1 MEDDPLVPL
10 LAAALPVPGLVQLVA
25 DRVDAFLAEGVH
37 LEHLPDD
44 DGLLLVDDEA
54 FLRVEP
60 VAVGHDAADPV
71 AALGLFLRADLI
83 ALEEKARA
91 LVGEAREENLKA
103 LDPYREACCKA
114 GVACEYEGGRSANV
128 SEKVSF
134 LVEKTDKGVRVMVK
148 GQPKTEEVIPL
159 AVLKESINK
168 AAYAYT
174 DKHVGP
180 REEVGNKGGSLSNR
194 LRAVLNA

>member
-1 MEDDPLVPL
+1 MAKTKGKKAAGAKKPPARKGGAAKAPAGKAAKPKETAPKAEKPAEPKVSQAELDALRKPVEAAKGGLEKAQAEAKA
-10 LAAALPVPGLVQLVA
+10 LA
-25 DRVDAFLAEGVH
+25 
-37 LEHLPDD
+37 
-44 DGLLLVDDEA
+44 
-54 FLRVEP
+54 
-60 VAVGHDAADPV
+60 
-71 AALGLFLRADLI
+71 
-83 ALEEKARA
+83 EKARA
-91 LVGEAREENLKA
+91 AVAEAKDAYRTA
-103 LDPYREACCKA
+103 LAPYREACHKA

-159 AVLKESINK
+159 AALKESINK
-168 AAYAYT
+168 AAYGYT

-180 REEVGNKGGSLSNR
+180 KEEVGNKGGSLSNR

>member
-1 MEDDPLVPL
+1 MDRGDARILIDEPGILKVTFEGEALQSTWL
-10 LAAALPVPGLVQLVA
+10 LERKNSNWHVRRGAPPAALPGPSA
-25 DRVDAFLAEGVH
+25 R
-37 LEHLPDD
+37 P
-44 DGLLLVDDEA
+44 EA
-54 FLRVEP
+54 
-60 VAVGHDAADPV
+60 
-71 AALGLFLRADLI
+71 
-83 ALEEKARA
+83 EKARA
-91 LVGEAREENLKA
+91 VVVEVKDA
-103 LDPYREACCKA
+103 YREACHKA
-114 GVACEYEGGRSANV
+114 GVVSEYEGGRNANL

-168 AAYAYT
+168 TAYAYT

-180 REEVGNKGGSLSNR
+180 KEEVGNKGGGLSNR